1 MRQAEVNNAAAEVS
15 TTFQATPRR
24 RGPSPTLNLGFTA
37 RLAWAIA
44 MLLHISIRYQYWCLC
59 CRRAATYRHC
69 SIASLI
75 GAQDRAT
82 HFALHP
88 NEPGKGR
95 PAPVTSQQLPDRAG
109 PRATPRRRKSPQRH
123 SRATAALG
131 ALALASATSAAF
143 AAATPPPAA
152 LISQISA
159 GRLDITLAVHDGFK
173 LDTCTTESTGSS
185 TPALTDTTTAT
196 TNSANTGDT
205 AMNNSNSRGTE
216 EPSTTNPS
224 NGAASLLIVSET
236 AELLTDDLEPPT
248 AYGKFQIEPPIV
260 GQTINEPD
268 YDYSDAW
275 GNPYKDLYKDFG
287 YERPPRY
294 DALTHLDS
302 LKYTYDAALNP
313 HEFRAAFD
321 KYQQLLDEALGRRP
335 IVDPVPIIWED
346 EDIDDGNLDDSE

>member
-69 SIASLI
+69 SIASLT

-173 LDTCTTESTGSS
+173 LRHVHNGKHWKLHPRPHRHHDRDNEFSKYWRHRHEQQQFQGHRRTFDHQPKQRCRQ
-185 TPALTDTTTAT
+185 PADRLR
-196 TNSANTGDT
+196 N
-205 AMNNSNSRGTE
+205 R
-216 EPSTTNPS
+216 
-224 NGAASLLIVSET
+224 
-236 AELLTDDLEPPT
+236 
-248 AYGKFQIEPPIV
+248 
-260 GQTINEPD
+260 
-268 YDYSDAW
+268 
-275 GNPYKDLYKDFG
+275 
-287 YERPPRY
+287 
-294 DALTHLDS
+294 
-302 LKYTYDAALNP
+302 
-313 HEFRAAFD
+313 
-321 KYQQLLDEALGRRP
+321 
-335 IVDPVPIIWED
+335 
-346 EDIDDGNLDDSE
+346 